1 MSEDGRRS
9 RVRLFVCTTSS
20 SHLELPAK
28 LQMVA
33 NEAPRRRRWVTERS
47 IDRVKRRVY
56 WEVGSYFRKEH
67 VPNLLQGEIFLKP
80 SFCLLYSNLIIWL
93 NESGSRDSEIHLKN
107 LYSS

>member
-1 MSEDGRRS
+1 MCERCS
-9 RVRLFVCTTSS
+9 RNKSLLVQVLSDLNAANIPLLGEKIVR
-20 SHLELPAK
+20 
-28 LQMVA
+28 MVT
-33 NEAPRRRRWVTERS
+33 PLLIHYRMRQPF
-47 IDRVKRRVY
+47 
-56 WEVGSYFRKEH
+56 GSYFRKEH